1 MIIVSLPVQRL
12 IIVVAQCMLVALA
25 AVLNMM
31 LMMMI
36 FCYSN
41 NEVVQIQETK
51 GIDLLALSGKN

>member
-1 MIIVSLPVQRL
+1 
-12 IIVVAQCMLVALA
+12 
-25 AVLNMM
+25 MM